1 MTNKEKLEQV
11 NKRLE
16 NWKNLGLLEHFDLV
30 LNKLPEAGYLANHR
44 PDDEY
49 LESDLEKG
57 LIDEND
63 YENIPTL
70 QQ

>member
-44 PDDEY
+44 PNDEY
-49 LESDLEKG
+49 NEPESVKGILDDVDLE
-57 LIDEND
+57 N
-63 YENIPTL
+63 YEI
-70 QQ
+70 